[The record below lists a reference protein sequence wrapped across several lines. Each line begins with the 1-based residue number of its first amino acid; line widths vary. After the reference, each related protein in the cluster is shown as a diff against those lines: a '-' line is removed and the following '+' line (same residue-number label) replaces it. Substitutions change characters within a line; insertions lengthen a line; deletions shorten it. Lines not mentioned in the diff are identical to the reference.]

1 MAASHFS
8 SVLNEL
14 EKAGTAQN
22 RKVYTRHG
30 AKGEMFGVSFAVLR
44 KMGKRLR
51 PDSDLAARLWTTGNH
66 DARVLAC
73 MVDDP
78 DAVTKADLT
87 ARAKELDN
95 YIIVDEFAALVA
107 KTPSA
112 EEFARRWKAS
122 RNEWL
127 GALSW
132 TLVAH
137 LALTPPADTPSQAD
151 RKESKAKGKGGH
163 STSGRKRVTTA
174 AADDIPFELLLQ
186 IIETDIHKRPNRM
199 RHSMNGA
206 LIAIGCRNKPLRRKA
221 ETAAKRIGKV
231 EVDHG
236 ETNCVTPDAIDYI
249 ARTWEHK
256 ERMAAKRSAKSKP
269 AAEEKTAAT

>member
-1 MAASHFS
+1 MTASHFR

-14 EKAGTAQN
+14 EEAGTAQN
-22 RKVYTRHG
+22 RKVYARHG
-30 AKGEMFGVSFAVLR
+30 VEEEMFGVSFAVLR

-51 PDSDLAARLWTTGNH
+51 PDSELTAELWATGNH

-78 DAVTKADLT
+78 DAVHKADLVKRT
-87 ARAKELDN
+87 EELGN

-107 KTPSA
+107 KTPFA
-112 EEFARRWKAS
+112 AEFAKRWRSS
-122 RNEWL
+122 RDEWL

-132 TLVAH
+132 TLAAH
-137 LALTPPADTPSQAD
+137 LALTPPSDGQTG
-151 RKESKAKGKGGH
+151 KGKGAG
-163 STSGRKRVTTA
+163 GAARKQTGIKHA
-174 AADDIPFELLLQ
+174 SASSADDARFEQLLE
-186 IIETDIHKRPNRM
+186 IIEADIHKRPNRM

-206 LIAIGCRNKPLRRKA
+206 LIAIGCRNKSLRRKA
-221 ETAAKRIGKV
+221 ETVAKRIGKV

-236 ETNCVTPDAIDYI
+236 ETNCVTPEAIDYI

-256 ERMAAKRSAKSKP
+256 ERIAAKRAAKGTPAASKP
-269 AAEEKTAAT
+269 KT

>member
-1 MAASHFS
+1 
-8 SVLNEL
+8 
-14 EKAGTAQN
+14 
-22 RKVYTRHG
+22 
-30 AKGEMFGVSFAVLR
+30 MFGVSFAVLR
-44 KMGKRLR
+44 QMGKRLR
-51 PDSDLAARLWTTGNH
+51 PDSELAAELWATGNH

-78 DAVTKADLT
+78 DSATKADLVM
-87 ARAKELDN
+87 RAKELGN
-95 YIIVDEFAALVA
+95 YIIVDEFAALAA
-107 KTPSA
+107 KTPFS
-112 EEFARRWKAS
+112 EELARRWKAS

-137 LALTPPADTPSQAD
+137 LALTPPSDSKTSKRKGAGDTN
-151 RKESKAKGKGGH
+151 RKQTGNKNASAS
-163 STSGRKRVTTA
+163 STGDVR
-174 AADDIPFELLLQ
+174 FELLLE
-186 IIETDIHKRPNRM
+186 IIEADIHKRPNRM
-199 RHSMNGA
+199 RHSMNNA

-221 ETAAKRIGKV
+221 ETVAKRIGKV

-256 ERMAAKRSAKSKP
+256 ERMAAKRAAKVKP
-269 AAEEKTAAT
+269 AASKPGTPGC